1 MTPEADLIG
10 WATLPSGDGDRSNLS
25 ILLRTER
32 LLLGETPLAVDKTA
46 IVLRPQ
52 EFNVSFDGSE
62 LAGRVSRVGE
72 GPLLIDLERMVLP
85 EGGDLLDPPGDD
97 PLFDYNPGELPS
109 MKVRISTL
117 LRGETRYE
125 DMDLV
130 LVSGES
136 RLDATT
142 LEFDRDGQRF
152 QGELAWAYQNG
163 QAQTALLLRA
173 QGDELGNILRVNEDE
188 PLLEAESG
196 RFVSNLSWDGSP
208 LGFSLLTSRG
218 VVELSLKNGR
228 FLDLGN
234 SAEVL
239 RLFGILNIE
248 TVTRRLRLDFLDLV
262 QPGVAF
268 DSVDAK
274 ARIADGQLV
283 FDPEFTMSGPSASFR
298 LTGEADLINE
308 KLKQRLEVDIPLTNN
323 LPLASVLL
331 GAPQVGGAIYLVEKA
346 LGTKIIKVGKTDYRI
361 EGSFADPQVSL
372 IPLFSK
378 KKD

>member
-1 MTPEADLIG
+1 
-10 WATLPSGDGDRSNLS
+10 
-25 ILLRTER
+25 
-32 LLLGETPLAVDKTA
+32 LAVNKTA

-52 EFNVSFDGSE
+52 EFDVSFDGSE
-62 LAGRVSRVGE
+62 LAGRVSRIGE
-72 GPLLIDLERMVLP
+72 GPLLIDLERMMLP

-97 PLFDYNPGELPS
+97 PLFDYNPGQLPS
-109 MKVRISTL
+109 MKIRISTL
-117 LRGETRYE
+117 LRGEIRYQ
-125 DMDLV
+125 DMDVV

-152 QGELAWAYQNG
+152 RGEFAWAYQNG
-163 QAQTALLLRA
+163 HAQTALLLRA
-173 QGDELGNILRVNEDE
+173 HGDELGNILRVNEDE

-208 LGFSLLTSRG
+208 LGFSLLTSQG
-218 VVELSLKNGR
+218 AVELSLKDGR

-268 DSVDAK
+268 DSVNAK
-274 ARIADGQLV
+274 ARIIDRRLV
-283 FDPEFTMSGPSASFR
+283 LDPEFTMSGPSASFR
-298 LTGEADLINE
+298 LTGEADLGNQ

>member
-1 MTPEADLIG
+1 
-10 WATLPSGDGDRSNLS
+10 
-25 ILLRTER
+25 
-32 LLLGETPLAVDKTA
+32 
-46 IVLRPQ
+46 
-52 EFNVSFDGSE
+52 
-62 LAGRVSRVGE
+62 
-72 GPLLIDLERMVLP
+72 
-85 EGGDLLDPPGDD
+85 
-97 PLFDYNPGELPS
+97 
-109 MKVRISTL
+109 
-117 LRGETRYE
+117 
-125 DMDLV
+125 
-130 LVSGES
+130 
-136 RLDATT
+136 
-142 LEFDRDGQRF
+142 
-152 QGELAWAYQNG
+152 
-163 QAQTALLLRA
+163 
-173 QGDELGNILRVNEDE
+173 
-188 PLLEAESG
+188 
-196 RFVSNLSWDGSP
+196 
-208 LGFSLLTSRG
+208 
-218 VVELSLKNGR
+218 VELSLKDGR

-268 DSVDAK
+268 DSVNAK
-274 ARIADGQLV
+274 ARIIDRRLV
-283 FDPEFTMSGPSASFR
+283 LDPEFTMSGPSASFR
-298 LTGEADLINE
+298 LTGEADLGNQ